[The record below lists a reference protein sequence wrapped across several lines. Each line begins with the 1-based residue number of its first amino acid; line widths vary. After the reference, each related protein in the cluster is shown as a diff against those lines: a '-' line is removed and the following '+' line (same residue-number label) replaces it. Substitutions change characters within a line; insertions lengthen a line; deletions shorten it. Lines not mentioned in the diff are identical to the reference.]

1 MAFLWERPK
10 LKLKHH
16 RHFVAVVVV
25 FAPVSIDAE
34 TIYHKGIPP
43 EDHGWRTAERK
54 EYFIY
59 DSVLLLVYLELLF

>member
-16 RHFVAVVVV
+16 RHLVAVVVV

-59 DSVLLLVYLELLF
+59 DFV

>member
-1 MAFLWERPK
+1 
-10 LKLKHH
+10 LKHH
-16 RHFVAVVVV
+16 RHFVAVVVVVVVVV

-59 DSVLLLVYLELLF
+59 DFV